1 MKWITNG
8 VKFNRG
14 DYFCLIAKY
23 DTQPEWFAVRA
34 MATQQSQKVNFKAL
48 GEFLNASVIEVKE
61 AYDDNE
67 NPTEKNVI
75 LFDYKKAYG
84 GGFQFWY
91 TNDEMERTGE
101 KFYIE

>member
-8 VKFNRG
+8 VKFKRG

-23 DTQPEWFAVRA
+23 DTRPEWFAVRA

-48 GEFLNASVIEVKE
+48 GEFLNANVIEVKE

-75 LFDYKKAYG
+75 LFDDKKAYG

-91 TNDEMERTGE
+91 TNDEMELTGE